1 MTQEFLKKV
10 YEVSGDDALR
20 DLYDEWADS
29 YDAETGAH
37 GYATP
42 ARCAEALRRCGLATD
57 AEILDMGC
65 GTGLSGAA
73 FAEAGFTTVDGS
85 DLSPGMLDKARALG
99 VYRDLWLPDNL
110 PDRRYD
116 AVAAVGV
123 IGPGAAPLDLF
134 DSCLEHLAPGGL
146 FVLSFNDHA
155 LNLPEFPARI
165 ARAVEAGVVLPRF
178 EEHGPHLPGLDMKS
192 TVYVLEHT

>member
-1 MTQEFLKKV
+1 MTQDFLKKV

-20 DLYDEWADS
+20 DLYDDWAATYDS
-29 YDAETGAH
+29 ETGAN

-42 ARCAEALRRCGLATD
+42 GRCAAALRHAGLAPD
-57 AEILDMGC
+57 AEILDIGC

-73 FAEAGFTTVDGS
+73 LAEAGFTTIDGS

-99 VYRDLWLPDNL
+99 VYRDLWLPDDL

-134 DSCLEHLAPGGL
+134 DTCLAHLRPGGL
-146 FVLSFNDHA
+146 FVFSFNDHA
-155 LNLPEFPARI
+155 LDLPEFPARV
-165 ARAVEAGVVLPRF
+165 ARAVEAGEALSRF
-178 EEHGPHLPGLDMKS
+178 EEHGPHLPGMNLKS
-192 TVYVLEHT
+192 TVYVLEKT